1 MPAADA
7 SDASATELIMLIVD
21 AHEDIAYNMIAH
33 GRDYLRSAQETR
45 EKERDNPQAKTAT
58 GECMLGL
65 PEWLAGHVGLI
76 FATIFAMPARY
87 KMPGAEEAVAY
98 TTPQEA
104 FIQGMQQL
112 DLYSRLADEN
122 PRFALARTQ
131 RELDG
136 ALSTWKDGAP
146 DDKRQVGLI
155 ISMEGADP
163 IVKPRDV
170 ERWYER
176 GLRII
181 GPAWLAGT
189 RYAGG
194 NKFPGPLTDEGARL
208 LRAMLDFNMIL
219 DVSHLCDQACLQALD
234 RYDGPV
240 IASHSNPRAL
250 TPGDRQ
256 LSDDM
261 LKALL
266 ARDGVVG
273 ACLEDSMLR
282 RGWQRGDRKELTTVA
297 HVAAAIDYICQMA
310 GDAQHVGLGTDLDGG
325 FGAEMTPAELDTVAD
340 LPVVADAL
348 QARGYADADV
358 KAIMSGNW
366 LRQLRRA
373 LP

>member
-1 MPAADA
+1 
-7 SDASATELIMLIVD
+7 MLIID
-21 AHEDIAYNMIAH
+21 AHEDIAYNIVAH
-33 GRDYLRSAQETR
+33 GRDYSRSAKETR
-45 EKERDNPQAKTAT
+45 QVERDDPQPSAAT

-65 PEWLAGHVGLI
+65 PEWLAGRVGLI
-76 FATIFAMPARY
+76 FATIFAMPARH
-87 KMPGAEEAVAY
+87 KIAGAEKADAY

-104 FIQGMQQL
+104 FAQGMRQL

-122 PRFALARTQ
+122 PRFALVRTQ
-131 RELDG
+131 RELDA
-136 ALSTWKDGAP
+136 ALATWKDDAP
-146 DDKRQVGLI
+146 DAERKRQVGLTI
-155 ISMEGADP
+155 LMEGADP
-163 IVKPRDV
+163 IVKPQDI
-170 ERWYER
+170 ERWYEH
-176 GLRII
+176 GLRIV

-194 NKFPGPLTDEGARL
+194 NESPGPLTDEGVRL

-234 RYDGPV
+234 RYDGTV
-240 IASHSNPRAL
+240 IASHSNPRTL
-250 TPGDRQ
+250 TPGYRQ

-266 ARDGVVG
+266 ARDGVAGV
-273 ACLEDSMLR
+273 CLEDSMLR

-325 FGAEMTPAELDTVAD
+325 FGAETAPAELDTVAD
-340 LPVVADAL
+340 LPVVAGAL
-348 QARGYADADV
+348 KARGYANADV
-358 KAIMSGNW
+358 EAIMSGNW
-366 LRQLRRA
+366 LHQLRRA